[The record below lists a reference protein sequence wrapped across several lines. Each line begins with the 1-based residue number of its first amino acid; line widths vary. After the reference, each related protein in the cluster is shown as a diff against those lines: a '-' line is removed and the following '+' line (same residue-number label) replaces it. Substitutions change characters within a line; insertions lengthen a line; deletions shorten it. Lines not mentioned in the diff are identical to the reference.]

1 MEGQAKKVVY
11 ELVAAFVVILLLVV
25 LRPLFVGQ
33 VATAGTPYNISVTNS
48 ATGATAQQTITPSS
62 TISTTQTDLI
72 YSVVIFLVALIALI
86 VILLTVAGKI

>member
-1 MEGQAKKVVY
+1 MGAQSKKVVY
-11 ELVAAFVVILLLVV
+11 ELIGAFVVILLLIM

-33 VATAGTPYNISVTNS
+33 VAQAAAPYSYTLTNGS
-48 ATGATAQQTITPSS
+48 TYVVTPSTTVS
-62 TISTTQTDLI
+62 VTQTDTI